1 MIMSR
6 SESTFI
12 GNLSLAFLQNT
23 LGYPSVAN
31 EGIPD
36 ILLAA
41 FHFTFVTATAMILAG
56 AMLERGRL
64 LPSMLF
70 LFCWTTF
77 VYYFLAYWEWNPN
90 GWLATLGVYDLYLY
104 SNVILN

>member
-1 MIMSR
+1 MHWDMY
-6 SESTFI
+6 ES
-12 GNLSLAFLQNT
+12 Q
-23 LGYPSVAN
+23 AN
-31 EGIPD
+31 AGIPD

-64 LPSMLF
+64 FPSMLF

-77 VYYFLAYWEWNPN
+77 VLENCFVV
-90 GWLATLGVYDLYLY
+90 WLLG
-104 SNVILN
+104 